1 MKNTR
6 RRFAPFKLFSILAL
20 LVVVACVCATTAQVQ
35 RVTPKPRQQP
45 PTAPAPEALMERVSE
60 RAPREESVAP
70 AQADADEVPGPNLVT
85 ATSYPFTATTGVA
98 LEDMST
104 GTTQLVAASLDDTAS
119 AVTNIGFDYWYD
131 GVRTTQFSANANGL
145 LRLGATA
152 VSTGF
157 TNSLGS
163 TTDAPKIG
171 AYWDDQC
178 TGANGKV
185 HFKVT
190 GSAPNRKLI
199 VEWQNMQITRGSGCL
214 GNGNGTYQVWLFET
228 NGVIEFVY
236 GSIQAAN
243 AVDGGYSVGL
253 QSGAA
258 TNFASVTTTG
268 GTVSYAAANNAQTN
282 AITSGTAYLFT
293 PNLPTAPSGL
303 NFTGTSAV
311 STTLN
316 WTDNSSNEV
325 GFAIYRSTDGGVNYS
340 FLTQTAANAI
350 SFADNTVVPI
360 TNYFYRVFAV
370 TEGAVSS
377 ATQNS
382 VTTPATG
389 NISSVAAGG
398 LWSVPA
404 TWVGGVVPTA
414 GDNVTIVDGATVTI
428 DTAAVAFS
436 VTVGTGGSPAILQWE
451 ATTARTLTVGNFVS
465 IAANGTFQSATTGTV
480 TTHVL
485 SVGADLTNN
494 GVLDF
499 STNANTAGAGVTFT
513 SATNNTFGGTG
524 ATNDLRALTVNK
536 GTSSANVIEVTATN
550 FTVQGVTT
558 DVAGFL
564 TLTNGTLKVSGTF
577 SVTNRVFTAA
587 AYTIGA
593 TTGFWLNNPNF
604 NVAGQ
609 NGSPTESGLLR
620 ITQGT
625 FNIGTSTGNSM
636 GFSTGSTV
644 TVEGGAVNAT
654 GRFGVAAAANAFTY
668 NQSGGTITVCTI
680 GNAST
685 TLGSFDLGTSLS
697 SSITMTGGTIVV
709 QLAATG
715 ASGPRDYRNG
725 AGGGIAGITGGT
737 LQLGNAASGA
747 AKTFNINN
755 VAPNLVISNASAGHI
770 VNFQAPAVGS
780 NYNDITLNVTINT
793 GTTLNLTFALF
804 LMDGTT
810 FTNNGT
816 LTANGASSNFVWF
829 LPTAP
834 QTYTGTGVVTAP
846 MSNMAIQSDSGL
858 IIDPSV
864 SNIVCAAIRLFT
876 GSVTNSNKLTLGN
889 GGSTTGIVQIGNTTT
904 PTNAGSFDTAFT
916 FNLGTGGQT
925 ISYLRTTNPRTTGP
939 EINPT
944 RTLTS
949 MTYDDNDASHTLSIS
964 GGDLTLSSAA
974 TALTLTNGRLVT
986 NANTLALSSGAATVT
1001 RTNGYVVGN
1010 FKKTYSAA
1018 ASKSFEVGTTN
1029 NFSPVTVNSTAGTYP
1044 GDFTVKAI
1052 QGQMPQ
1058 ITGTNALQRYW
1069 TLSNN
1074 ITGNVANLTFNY
1086 FATDVVGTAAS
1097 YVFVKNNGG
1106 TLINNIP
1113 PAAPPT
1119 TTQASINGVS
1129 AFSDWTLAEASAVQS
1144 GNFQFSSATYTDSE
1158 TNADHTFNAVV
1169 NRVGGSDGNVSV
1181 DYQVTD
1187 GTATV
1192 VGGDYTIASP
1202 TGTLNWNAGDATPR
1216 NISITVK
1223 GDTAFEP
1230 DETVNFQ
1237 LNNPQGGPA
1246 LGSPSSAVLT
1256 ITNDDAPVSAGQL
1269 IISEFRL
1276 RGPNPN
1282 GADNEFIEIY
1292 NNTNSPHTVGAT
1304 DASAGYGVAASD
1316 GVLRCTIPNSTV
1328 IPARGHFLCVNS
1340 VGYSLGG
1347 YPAGNAPVT
1356 FDSLDTYVPKRVP
1369 KMDTSKAAPS
1379 DAQTDGAQPAGDDSA
1394 PPSVPNATG
1403 DATYATDI
1411 PDNVGI
1417 ALFSSTTT
1425 FNGATR
1431 LDSVGSTSEANTL
1444 YREGAGYPAITP
1456 ASIEYSFTRDTCGKG
1471 GSTTILG
1478 SCPQGGL
1485 PKDTDNNAADFIFAD
1500 TNGTSTAAGQRLGA
1514 PGPENLSSPLLRNGN
1529 FPGPNI
1535 DSTVGSSSPPNRI
1548 RDFTSVP
1555 AQNSTFGTLELR
1567 KRIVNNT
1574 GASVTR
1580 LRFRIMDFST
1590 FPVPSGFADLRA
1602 RTSTLV
1608 VVSGINDAVTCLASN
1623 GVATTPCTI
1632 NMEGTTLETPP
1643 SQLNGGGFN
1652 STLSAGTVTL
1662 GTPLANGASV
1672 NVRFL
1677 LGIQQTGTFKFF
1689 INVEAL
1695 P

>member
-1 MKNTR
+1 
-6 RRFAPFKLFSILAL
+6 
-20 LVVVACVCATTAQVQ
+20 
-35 RVTPKPRQQP
+35 
-45 PTAPAPEALMERVSE
+45 
-60 RAPREESVAP
+60 
-70 AQADADEVPGPNLVT
+70 
-85 ATSYPFTATTGVA
+85 GVA
-98 LEDMST
+98 LEDMSS
-104 GTTQLVAASLDDTAS
+104 GTTQLVAASLDDNAS
-119 AVTNIGFDYWYD
+119 AVTNIGFEYWYD
-131 GVRTTQFSANANGL
+131 GVRATQFSANANGL

-199 VEWQNMQITRGSGCL
+199 VEWQNMQITRGAGCA

-228 NGVIEFVY
+228 TGVVEFVY

-243 AVDGGYSVGL
+243 AADGGYSVGL

-268 GTVSYAAANNAQTN
+268 ATVSYATANNAQTN
-282 AITSGTAYLFT
+282 AITSGTAYTFA
-293 PNLPTAPSGL
+293 PVVPTAPTAL
-303 NFTGTSAV
+303 NFTGTTPV

-325 GFAIYRSTDGGVNYS
+325 GFAVYRSTDGGVNYT
-340 FLTQTAANAI
+340 FQTQTAANAV
-350 SFADNTVVPI
+350 SFTDNTVAPS
-360 TNYFYRVFAV
+360 TSYFYRVFAV
-370 TEGAVSS
+370 TEGALSS
-377 ATQNS
+377 AAQNS
-382 VTTPATG
+382 LTTPAAG

-398 LWSVPA
+398 LWSAPA
-404 TWVGGVVPTA
+404 TWVGGVVPA
-414 GDNVTIVDGATVTI
+414 ASDNVTIVDGATVTI
-428 DTAAVAFS
+428 DTAAVAFT

-451 ATTARTLTVGNFVS
+451 ATTARTLAVGNNVS
-465 IAANGTFQSATTGTV
+465 IATNGTFQSATSGTQTG
-480 TTHVL
+480 HVL

-513 SATNNTFGGTG
+513 SATNNTFSGTG

-536 GTSSANVIEVTATN
+536 GTSSASTLEVTTSN
-550 FTVQGVTT
+550 FTVQGVNT
-558 DVAGFL
+558 DGAAAAFL

-577 SVTNRVFTAA
+577 TANFRTFTTAG
-587 AYTIGA
+587 YTIPA
-593 TTGFWLNNPNF
+593 TGGFWLNNPNYT
-604 NVAGQ
+604 VTGQ
-609 NGSPTESGLLR
+609 NGSPTNNGLLR
-620 ITQGT
+620 ISQGT
-625 FNIGTSTGNSM
+625 LNVGTSSGNAMGAGTGAVFTIEGGTSNFSGRLNTASVVTYTQTGGTVNACTVGNTSSLTASFGLTSTTSLFNMSGGSINLVQINSNATATSRLDYQVSSTANVTGGTLNVGTAATTGNT
-636 GFSTGSTV
+636 GNFDFRIRGQVPALVINNTTNAKNVIFTAQTNTFGNTTIPAGSTV
-644 TVEGGAVNAT
+644 NT
-654 GRFGVAAAANAFTY
+654 
-668 NQSGGTITVCTI
+668 QSFIWLIVGDTITNNGTITVP
-680 GNAST
+680 
-685 TLGSFDLGTSLS
+685 TSLS
-697 SSITMTGGTIVV
+697 
-709 QLAATG
+709 
-715 ASGPRDYRNG
+715 RFYF
-725 AGGGIAGITGGT
+725 
-737 LQLGNAASGA
+737 LGN
-747 AKTFNINN
+747 
-755 VAPNLVISNASAGHI
+755 NA
-770 VNFQAPAVGS
+770 
-780 NYNDITLNVTINT
+780 
-793 GTTLNLTFALF
+793 
-804 LMDGTT
+804 
-810 FTNNGT
+810 
-816 LTANGASSNFVWF
+816 
-829 LPTAP
+829 
-834 QTYTGTGVVTAP
+834 QTYTGSGTCTIVTA
-846 MSNMAIQSDSGL
+846 SGSVDL
-858 IIDPSV
+858 TMDNPLGLTIDPASGG
-864 SNIVCAAIRLFT
+864 IVTQRVNFFRGGI
-876 GSVTNSNKLTLGN
+876 TNSNKLTLGN
-889 GGSTTGIVQIGNTTT
+889 GGATVGVVQYGLAAGLNTAGNFDVAPVFNIG
-904 PTNAGSFDTAFT
+904 TA
-916 FNLGTGGQT
+916 GQT
-925 ISYLRTTNPRTTGP
+925 NLYAQEPTPRTTSF
-939 EINPT
+939 EIPPS
-944 RTLTS
+944 RTLTNA
-949 MTYDDNDASHTLSIS
+949 TVNNTNGLVVA
-964 GGDLTLSSAA
+964 GGNLTFAPTTSTS
-974 TALTLTNGRLVT
+974 TLTFTAGNLTT
-986 NANTLALSSGAATVT
+986 NANTVIINSAATVA
-1001 RTNGYVVGN
+1001 RTSGHVIGN
-1010 FKKTYSAA
+1010 LRKDYAA
-1018 ASKSFEVGTTN
+1018 AGSKTFEVGTAN
-1029 NFSPVTVNSTAGTYP
+1029 GFSPITVNATAGTFP

-1052 QGQMPQ
+1052 QGQLPQ
-1058 ITGTNALQRYW
+1058 ISGTNALQRYW

-1086 FATDVVGTAAS
+1086 LATDVVGTAAN

-1119 TTQASINGVS
+1119 TTSASINGVS
-1129 AFSDWTLAEASAVQS
+1129 AFSDWTLAEPTAVQP
-1144 GNFQFSSATYTDSE
+1144 GQFQFSSATYTDSE

-1192 VGGDYTIASP
+1192 AGGDYTIASP

-1216 NISITVK
+1216 NVSITIK
-1223 GDTAFEP
+1223 GDSSFEP
-1230 DETVNFQ
+1230 NETVNFQ
-1237 LNNPQGGPA
+1237 LNNPQGGPV
-1246 LGSPSSAVLT
+1246 LGTPNSAVLT

-1316 GVLRCTIPNSTV
+1316 GVLRCTIPNDTV

-1356 FDSLDTYVPKRVP
+1356 FESPDTYVPKRVP
-1369 KMDTSKAAPS
+1369 KMDTSKAAPA

-1403 DATYATDI
+1403 DATYTTDI
-1411 PDNVGI
+1411 PDNAGI

-1425 FNGATR
+1425 FNAATR
-1431 LDSVGSTSEANTL
+1431 LDAVGSTSEANTL
-1444 YREGAGYPAITP
+1444 YREGTGYPPINPTFN
-1456 ASIEYSFTRDTCGKG
+1456 IEYSFMRDTCGKG
-1471 GSTTILG
+1471 GSTTVLG

-1485 PKDTDNNAADFIFAD
+1485 PKDTDDNAVDFYFAD
-1500 TNGTSTAAGQRLGA
+1500 TNGTSAGAGQRLGA
-1514 PGPENLSSPLLRNGN
+1514 PGPENLSSPIQRNSN

-1535 DSTVGSSSPPNRI
+1535 DSTLGSSLPPNRI

-1555 AQNSTFGTLELR
+1555 AQNSTFGTLDLR

-1574 GASVTR
+1574 GAPITR

-1590 FPVPSGFADLRA
+1590 FPVPSGFADLRV

-1623 GVATTPCTI
+1623 GVATTPCTV
-1632 NMEGTTLETPP
+1632 NVQGTTLETPP
-1643 SQLNGGGFN
+1643 SQPNGGGLN

-1662 GTPLANGASV
+1662 GTPLANGASI

-1677 LGIQQTGTFKFF
+1677 LGIQQTGSFKFF